1 MANEDKLEVQLNLI
15 TSGADKAL
23 DGLKTSFN
31 NTFKGLNVDLGK
43 TTQGIGGMVTS
54 FFSLK
59 NAAIAAGTS
68 VLAYF
73 ASKEVLAKAIEEEN
87 TLNNVAIAM
96 GRTGDYSKAALAD
109 IENFAQGL
117 QESTVYSAGEI
128 LNQVNLAQAYGAT
141 SEQAKQITRASIE
154 LAAATGKSLNE
165 ASEQVSRTLS
175 GQAGALAKLSPRIK
189 ALTEEQLKN
198 GEAARI
204 LIEQYGGT
212 AIGKI
217 NTFGGALQQS
227 KNVFDD
233 LLTQVGYLITKNP
246 VVVEGI
252 KAMTGVFARLAKY
265 LEENRQQIID
275 FVNKGLVAILES
287 APAIG
292 DFFKFMVNALTIM
305 TKSLSL
311 ASAGVGIIVQSL
323 LQFGPI
329 KILFDGLVATISL
342 VVGGILDLLSVLA
355 ELPGV
360 SDTLEAMGFNVEE
373 LSAQLGKAAKGAYN
387 MMESFSADAITES
400 IEKANNFA
408 FSIADGATEVRDNLN
423 TAIDAGVKKA
433 TKLAEVVKGIGNKGQ
448 VELKV
453 VNNKESI
460 KESISNYEQL
470 LEVAFGGKTG
480 GKVADTLM
488 TGLVNGLKNGKEG
501 ARAFLSSAA
510 GAAADA
516 FLPGLGKIVG
526 PLTDVLSQGPDA
538 VRNMVKEFTGALP
551 ELIENIITAIPVL
564 IEEFSEQ
571 IPVIIERLAERSDEI
586 IIALAKAMPRV
597 AISLALQAPRI
608 MAALAKEMPKAAIA
622 LISELVRGAGRF
634 IQELISGAGRFVQEL
649 INAITGQSSMFGSS
663 GGVSGFFEG
672 ANDWLGDTVG
682 LKFATGGK
690 VPKGFPNDT
699 LPARLS
705 SDELVI
711 DRSTTDKLEKFLN
724 NGGSSGGV
732 TDALLVKV
740 INLLEQPMS
749 VKVDSKINNSVLAQA
764 ILQLNRTQQRT
775 S

>member
-1 MANEDKLEVQLNLI
+1 MSSEDKLEVQLDLI
-15 TSGADKAL
+15 TSGANKAL
-23 DGLKTSFN
+23 EGLKGSFN

-43 TTQGIGGMVTS
+43 TTQGIGGMVSS

-59 NAAIAAGTS
+59 NAAIAAGAS
-68 VLAYF
+68 VITYF
-73 ASKEVLAKAIEEEN
+73 ASKEVLSKAIEEEN
-87 TLNNVAIAM
+87 VLNSVAIAM

-109 IENFAQGL
+109 MEAFAQGI
-117 QESTVYSAGEI
+117 QESSTYSAGEV

-141 SEQAKQITRASIE
+141 SEQAKVITRASIE

-252 KAMTGVFARLAKY
+252 KAMTTVFANLAKY
-265 LEENRQQIID
+265 LEQNRQKIID
-275 FVNKGLVAILES
+275 FVNDGLVAILES

-292 DFFKFMVNALTIM
+292 DFLKFMVSALTIV

-311 ASAGVGIIVQSL
+311 ATAGVGLIIQAL

-329 KILFDGLVATISL
+329 KFLFDGLVATITL
-342 VVGGILDLLSVLA
+342 VVGGILDLLGVLA
-355 ELPGV
+355 QLPGV

-373 LSAQLGKAAKGAYN
+373 LSNSLSGAADSSYKL
-387 MMESFSADAITES
+387 FDTFKADAITEV
-400 IEKANNFA
+400 IEKSNEFA
-408 FSIADGATEVRDNLN
+408 FSIADGATEVKENLN
-423 TAIDAGVKKA
+423 KAIDAGVVKA

-448 VELKV
+448 IELTVK
-453 VNNKESI
+453 NNIESSQ
-460 KESISNYEQL
+460 KSIDSYEQL
-470 LEVAFGGKTG
+470 LETAFGGAKG
-480 GKVADTLM
+480 AKIADTM
-488 TGLVNGLKNGKEG
+488 IMGLVNGLKNGKEG

-516 FLPGLGKIVG
+516 FLPGIGKVVG
-526 PLTDVLSQGPDA
+526 PLVDVLSQGPDA
-538 VRNMVKEFTGALP
+538 VKKMVKEFTGALP
-551 ELIENIITAIPVL
+551 DLIENIITAIPTL
-564 IEEFSEQ
+564 IEAFAEE
-571 IPVIIERLAERSDEI
+571 IPKVIERLAEKSDEI
-586 IIALAKAMPRV
+586 IIALVKAMPKV
-597 AISLALQAPRI
+597 AIALALESPRI
-608 MAALAKEMPKAAIA
+608 MIALAKEMPKAALA
-622 LISELVRGAGRF
+622 LVGELVRGAGRF
-634 IQELISGAGRFVQEL
+634 IQEILRGAGSFVQAL
-649 INAITGQSSMFGSS
+649 IDAITGKGSLFGSG
-663 GGVSGFFEG
+663 GGVSGFFEN
-672 ANDWLGDTVG
+672 ANDWAGDTFGV
-682 LKFATGGK
+682 KFATGGK
-690 VPKGFPNDT
+690 VPKGFPNDSM
-699 LPARLS
+699 PAKLS

-711 DRSTTDKLEKFLN
+711 DRSTTGKLEKFLDGG
-724 NGGSSGGV
+724 GGSDGV
-732 TDALLVKV
+732 TVALLTRVV
-740 INLLEQPMS
+740 SLLEAPQTIES
-749 VKVDSKINNSVLAQA
+749 SFRLNQSEFAKA
-764 ILQLNRTQQRT
+764 ILQVNRTQQRT